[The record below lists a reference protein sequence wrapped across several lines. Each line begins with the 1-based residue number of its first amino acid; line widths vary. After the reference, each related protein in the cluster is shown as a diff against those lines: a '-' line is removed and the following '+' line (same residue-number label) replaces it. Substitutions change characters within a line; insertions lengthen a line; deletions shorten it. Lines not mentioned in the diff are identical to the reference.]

1 MLTRK
6 NTNHTPGCRLAALAL
21 VALLAFGA
29 GPHVSHAKEGPGG
42 PTLNQPVEIIGS
54 VTTLDDSLH
63 EPYTKRLT
71 VSMQAGENAEELNF
85 DVPAGKRL
93 IVETISYRAATT
105 DDQVVIFNVIS
116 RTMPSSPVLALVPKQ
131 VVTIAPSGLATLHRG
146 TESVKIRIDGTEE
159 SDSELA
165 ISMFRFPSD
174 SDPASLDVSVW
185 GYLVD
190 F

>member
-6 NTNHTPGCRLAALAL
+6 NTNHTPGCPITALAL

-29 GPHVSHAKEGPGG
+29 RPQVSQAKEGPGG
-42 PTLNQPVEIIGS
+42 PTVTQPVEIFGS
-54 VTTLDDSLH
+54 VATLDDSLH
-63 EPYTKRLT
+63 EPYTNRLT
-71 VSMQAGENAEELNF
+71 LTMLAGENAEELKF

-105 DDQVVIFNVIS
+105 VDQVVIFNVIS
-116 RTMPSSPVLALVPKQ
+116 RTMTSAPVLALVPKQ
-131 VVTIAPSGLATLHRG
+131 VVTIAPSGLATFHRG

-165 ISMFRFPSD
+165 ISMFRYPSD
-174 SDPASLDVSVW
+174 ADSASLDVSVW

-190 F
+190 L

>member
-1 MLTRK
+1 MPTRK

-93 IVETISYRAATT
+93 IVETLSYRAATT

-190 F
+190 I